1 LKRLV
6 GDTNLYLVEAPA
18 LKPAEIMMDPLHIEQ
33 LNADLIEA
41 AQSNLPDDED
51 EEFKWE
57 VQLCKFV
64 SYLCMVCYA
73 LYVVNKL

>member
-57 VQLCKFV
+57 V
-64 SYLCMVCYA
+64 
-73 LYVVNKL
+73 